1 MKITLKHITKSYGDN
16 PVLTDIS
23 LVFESGRFTTLL
35 GPSGCGKTTLLRI
48 IAGLETPDEGEIY
61 FDDTC
66 IFSSSSRLCTP
77 PEKRGLGFVFQ
88 DFALW
93 PHMTVFEN
101 TAFGLRAR
109 GRTKGLEEQVMQALS
124 DVRLTGFEDRYP
136 HQLSGG
142 QQDRKSVV

>member
-66 IFSSSSRLCTP
+66 IFLPPPACVPLLKKEAWDSFSRILPCGP
-77 PEKRGLGFVFQ
+77 I
-88 DFALW
+88 
-93 PHMTVFEN
+93 
-101 TAFGLRAR
+101 
-109 GRTKGLEEQVMQALS
+109 
-124 DVRLTGFEDRYP
+124 
-136 HQLSGG
+136 
-142 QQDRKSVV
+142 

>member
-66 IFSSSSRLCTP
+66 IFLP
-77 PEKRGLGFVFQ
+77 PPACVPLLKKEAWDSFPGFCPV
-88 DFALW
+88 A
-93 PHMTVFEN
+93 PY
-101 TAFGLRAR
+101 
-109 GRTKGLEEQVMQALS
+109 
-124 DVRLTGFEDRYP
+124 DRI
-136 HQLSGG
+136 
-142 QQDRKSVV
+142 